1 MDMHCEATSHLFDA
15 ILKLEN
21 IDDCY
26 RFFEDLCTIKELKDL
41 TQRFQIATLLD
52 QGMNYQSIVRT
63 VDTSTTTISRVNQC
77 LNYGSGGYRAVL
89 DKMNAAKEA
98 Q

>member
-26 RFFEDLCTIKELKDL
+26 RFFEDLCTVSEIKS
-41 TQRFQIATLLD
+41 TAQR
-52 QGMNYQSIVRT
+52 IVVAKMLSDKRIYT
-63 VDTSTTTISRVNQC
+63 EIVNKTGASTATISRVNRS
-77 LNYGSGGYRAVL
+77 LAYGCDAYRMVF
-89 DKMNAAKEA
+89 DRMEEKE
-98 Q
+98 